1 MSQER
6 LRKPG
11 FGERL
16 RQLGYLFKHTFT
28 LVGRHPGIVRP
39 LVRMSVYGA
48 VAASV
53 FFGAL
58 LAFGL
63 DANGVG
69 VGLVLAAIALFVY
82 KFFYYN
88 RQELR
93 QSWLAAETLQGR
105 KRSPAEAGVRVDEL
119 AWTARKLALID
130 MLVARLAQLARGEKA
145 GFLVRVV
152 AGALVEVWDLVN
164 HYLLPAAAVD
174 GLGIRDGVARMK
186 NLRDNVPET
195 LAGVFGIDIAARA
208 VGAIMGPV
216 YLVLV
221 LGSGAL
227 GLWIGN
233 DLPAFHAGPVAE
245 MLNQVGMDVDPD
257 TLHFA
262 WLPTLIA
269 LWIGKMGSVVLERLT
284 TTVKVIYFTVFYMR
298 ISHAEMIIDE
308 IRGELDS
315 YLRMEADEVAP
326 VTSVTSPA

>member
-1 MSQER
+1 MNQER

-28 LVGRHPGIVRP
+28 LVGRDPGIIRP
-39 LVRMSVYGA
+39 LARMIIYGA

-53 FFGAL
+53 LFCAL

-63 DANGVG
+63 DADGSGVA
-69 VGLVLAAIALFVY
+69 LLLTAIALFIY

-105 KRSPAEAGVRVDEL
+105 NRTAAEAGARVDEL

-145 GFLVRVV
+145 GFLVRIV
-152 AGALVEVWDLVN
+152 AGALAEVWDLVN
-164 HYLLPAAAVD
+164 HYLLPSAAVD
-174 GLGIRDGVARMK
+174 GLGIRDGVARMHK
-186 NLRDNVPET
+186 LRDNVPET

-216 YLVLV
+216 YLLLV

-233 DLPAFHAGPVAE
+233 DLPAFEVGEIADLLGRAGIDVAAE
-245 MLNQVGMDVDPD
+245 SLY
-257 TLHFA
+257 FA

-269 LWIGKMGSVVLERLT
+269 LWIGKLGSVVLERT
-284 TTVKVIYFTVFYMR
+284 ATTVKVIYFTVFYMR
-298 ISHAEMIIDE
+298 ITHGDAIIDE

-315 YLRMEADEVAP
+315 YLRMEADDVDP
-326 VTSVTSPA
+326 VTSPA

>member
-1 MSQER
+1 MNQQR

-28 LVGRHPGIVRP
+28 LVGRDPGIIRP
-39 LVRMSVYGA
+39 LARMSIYGA

-53 FFGAL
+53 FFCAL

-63 DANGVG
+63 DADGTGVA
-69 VGLVLAAIALFVY
+69 LLLAAIGLFIY

-105 KRSPAEAGVRVDEL
+105 KRSAAEAGARVDEL

-145 GFLVRVV
+145 GFLVRIV
-152 AGALVEVWDLVN
+152 AGALVEIWDLVN

-174 GLGIRDGVARMK
+174 GLGIRDGVAGMK
-186 NLRDNVPET
+186 KLRDNVPET

-216 YLVLV
+216 YLLLV

-233 DLPAFHAGPVAE
+233 DLPAFHIGEMAGLLRQA
-245 MLNQVGMDVDPD
+245 GIDVDAES
-257 TLHFA
+257 LYFA

-269 LWIGKMGSVVLERLT
+269 LWIGKLGSVVLERT
-284 TTVKVIYFTVFYMR
+284 STSVKVIYFTVFYMR
-298 ISHAEMIIDE
+298 ITHRDAILDE
-308 IRGELDS
+308 IRGQLDA
-315 YLRMEADEVAP
+315 YLRMEADDLEP
-326 VTSVTSPA
+326 VTSPA

>member
-1 MSQER
+1 MTQER

-39 LVRMSVYGA
+39 LVRMSLYG
-48 VAASV
+48 VVMASI
-53 FFGAL
+53 FFCAL

-63 DANGVG
+63 DANGAG
-69 VGLVLAAIALFVY
+69 VLLLLLAIVLFIY

-93 QSWLAAETLQGR
+93 QSWLAAEMLQGR
-105 KRSPAEAGVRVDEL
+105 KRSPVEAAARVKDL
-119 AWTARKLALID
+119 TWTARKLALID
-130 MLVARLAQLARGEKA
+130 MLVARLAQVARGEKA
-145 GFLVRVV
+145 GFIVRMF

-164 HYLLPAAAVD
+164 HYLLPSAAVD
-174 GLGIRDGVARMK
+174 GLGIRDGVSRMYK
-186 NLRDNVPET
+186 LRDNVPET

-216 YLVLV
+216 YLLLI

-233 DLPAFHAGPVAE
+233 DLPAFHVGEAAGLLGQLGIEA
-245 MLNQVGMDVDPD
+245 DPD
-257 TLHFA
+257 TLYFA

-269 LWIGKMGSVVLERLT
+269 LWIGKLGSVVLERT
-284 TTVKVIYFTVFYMR
+284 STTVKVVYFTTFYMR
-298 ISHAEMIIDE
+298 ITHSDAIIDE
-308 IRGELDS
+308 IRGELDGF
-315 YLRMEADEVAP
+315 LKMEAGDVETVA
-326 VTSVTSPA
+326 SPA

>member
-1 MSQER
+1 MTQQR

-16 RQLGYLFKHTFT
+16 RQLGFLFKHTFT

-39 LVRMSVYGA
+39 LVRMCIYGI
-48 VAASV
+48 VMASV
-53 FFGAL
+53 MFGAL

-63 DANGVG
+63 DADGSAVALLLG
-69 VGLVLAAIALFVY
+69 AIALFIY

-93 QSWLAAETLQGR
+93 QSWLTAETLQGR
-105 KRSPAEAGVRVDEL
+105 KRTPAEAGARVKEL

-130 MLVARLAQLARGEKA
+130 MMVARLAQIARGEKA
-145 GFLVRVV
+145 GFLVRLV

-174 GLGIRDGVARMK
+174 GLGIRDGVARMHK
-186 NLRDNVPET
+186 LRDSVPET

-216 YLVLV
+216 YLVLI

-233 DLPAFHAGPVAE
+233 DLPAFHVGEAAELLGRAGI
-245 MLNQVGMDVDPD
+245 DVDPE
-257 TLHFA
+257 TLYFA

-269 LWIGKMGSVVLERLT
+269 LWIGKLGSVVLERAA

-298 ISHAEMIIDE
+298 ITHSEAIIEE
-308 IRGELDS
+308 IRSELDG
-315 YLRMEADEVAP
+315 YLRMEADGVKPVAD
-326 VTSVTSPA
+326 PA

>member
-1 MSQER
+1 MNQER

-28 LVGRHPGIVRP
+28 LVGRDPGIVRP
-39 LVRMSVYGA
+39 LARMSIYGA
-48 VAASV
+48 VTTSV
-53 FFGAL
+53 FFCAL

-63 DANGVG
+63 DADGTG
-69 VGLVLAAIALFVY
+69 IALLLAAIGLFIY

-105 KRSPAEAGVRVDEL
+105 KRSAAEAAARVDEL

-145 GFLVRVV
+145 GFLVRIV

-174 GLGIRDGVARMK
+174 GLGIRDGVARMHK
-186 NLRDNVPET
+186 LRDNVPET

-216 YLVLV
+216 YLLLV
-221 LGSGAL
+221 VGSGAL

-233 DLPAFHAGPVAE
+233 DLPAFH
-245 MLNQVGMDVDPD
+245 VGGMADLLGRTGIDVDAES
-257 TLHFA
+257 LYFA

-269 LWIGKMGSVVLERLT
+269 LWIGKLGSVVLERTT

-298 ISHAEMIIDE
+298 ITHGDAIIDE

-315 YLRMEADEVAP
+315 YLRMEADDVEPVA
-326 VTSVTSPA
+326 SPA

>member
-1 MSQER
+1 MTQER

-39 LVRMSVYGA
+39 LLRMSLYGA
-48 VAASV
+48 VTASV

-63 DANGVG
+63 DADGTG
-69 VGLVLAAIALFVY
+69 ALLLVIAAVLFVY

-93 QSWLAAETLQGR
+93 QSWLAAEMLQGR
-105 KRSPAEAGVRVDEL
+105 KRTPAEAGARVDEL
-119 AWTARKLALID
+119 TWTARKLALID
-130 MLVARLAQLARGEKA
+130 MLVARLAQMSRGGKA
-145 GFLVRVV
+145 GFLVRMV

-164 HYLLPAAAVD
+164 HYLLPSAAVD
-174 GLGIRDGVARMK
+174 GLGIRDGVSRMYK
-186 NLRDNVPET
+186 LRDNVPET

-216 YLVLV
+216 YLILI
-221 LGSGAL
+221 LGSSAL

-233 DLPAFHAGPVAE
+233 DLPAFHVGELADPLGG
-245 MLNQVGMDVDPD
+245 VGMDVDSE
-257 TLHFA
+257 TLYFA

-269 LWIGKMGSVVLERLT
+269 LWMGKLGSVVLERAT
-284 TTVKVIYFTVFYMR
+284 TTVKVIYFTIFYMR
-298 ISHAEMIIDE
+298 ITHSDAIIDE
-308 IRGELDS
+308 IRGELDGF
-315 YLRMEADEVAP
+315 LRMEEDDVSPVA
-326 VTSVTSPA
+326 SPA

>member
-1 MSQER
+1 MTRQR

-16 RQLGYLFKHTFT
+16 RQLGFLFKHTFT

-39 LVRMSVYGA
+39 LVRMCIYGIVMASVLFGA
-48 VAASV
+48 V
-53 FFGAL
+53 

-63 DANGVG
+63 NADGIGVA
-69 VGLVLAAIALFVY
+69 LLLSAIALFIY

-105 KRSPAEAGVRVDEL
+105 KRTPTEAGARVREL
-119 AWTARKLALID
+119 AWTARKLALVD
-130 MLVARLAQLARGEKA
+130 MLVARLAQLARGDKA
-145 GFLVRVV
+145 GFLVRMV

-174 GLGIRDGVARMK
+174 GLGIRQGVSCMYK
-186 NLRDNVPET
+186 LRDNVPET

-216 YLVLV
+216 YLLLV

-233 DLPAFHAGPVAE
+233 DLPAFHVGGAAE
-245 MLNQVGMDVDPD
+245 LLGKVGMDVDPE
-257 TLHFA
+257 TLYFA
-262 WLPTLIA
+262 WLPTLVA
-269 LWIGKMGSVVLERLT
+269 LWIGKLGSVVLERAT
-284 TTVKVIYFTVFYMR
+284 TTVKVIYFTIFYMR
-298 ISHAEMIIDE
+298 ITHGDAIIEE

-315 YLRMEADEVAP
+315 YLRMEAGDVAP
-326 VTSVTSPA
+326 VTSPA